1 MAVEDTLGAARGGSV
16 PTVFVGRDTELAE
29 LLEVLHQADAGAGS
43 LVLVAGEA
51 GVGKTRLVEEVARR
65 AAGGVVWGR
74 CWDGDGAPPF
84 WPWQQVLRSLLAGPG
99 GGELRTRTSA
109 DHLAEATRLLEERT
123 AAELGADARFRVFD
137 SLTQVLRAAAVR
149 QRLLLVVDDLH
160 SADEASL
167 RLLEFLGRELPGSR
181 LAVIATYRD
190 TDLTDTHPLTRCLS
204 ELATVARHVT
214 LGGLTQE
221 ELARLVRPALEHD
234 AALDEVVPVLHRRTA
249 GNPFFVQELVRLL
262 RSERRLA
269 DVGRFRPS
277 MPGSVRAV
285 LVRRLARASQDTH
298 EVLAAGAVLGLDFD
312 MGLLA
317 AVTGREPAELL
328 TALGE
333 AGRMRLVAEAPGTVG
348 RFSFTHALVREVLY
362 DELGVAVRAG
372 LHRKAGEAMERL
384 GFDERQ
390 VAELA
395 NHFVRAAAGGGDVE
409 KAVNHATQAAARARR
424 LLAHEEAAAW
434 YERALELLHLQGPVD
449 PRREGDVLLAQ
460 GECFVA
466 SGDRFR
472 ARDAHLRAAELA
484 RDLGGDAELAHAALG
499 LGSGLGGFEVGP
511 FDRTQIE
518 LLEAAL
524 AALPTEDSRLRARV
538 LARLSVALSFVESDE
553 RRLALSEQ
561 AVQMARRVGDRSV
574 LGYALA
580 AHCDALAGPDHSE
593 TREREASEVI
603 RLARGED
610 PHLELLGRRLLV
622 VALLEQGR
630 LAETDVEI
638 DAFERVADRLREP
651 LYRWYVP
658 LWRGMSALT
667 RGELEESSAW
677 CKKAAE
683 IGARAHSDNAA
694 MLTAQQEWI
703 RLRAQGRFTDA
714 SRLLEDAFAPYF
726 DQAGGIAI
734 AAGSRLQAGRIED
747 ARPLVAEWADSMRSR
762 PRDSEW
768 LPEMATLAEAAVA
781 LDDPGLA
788 EVVVGQL
795 RPYANRFA
803 VDGIGASVS
812 GSVAWYL
819 GRLCRV
825 LGDDA
830 QADAFE
836 AHAGEAHARAGITA
850 EPPPLVAPRQPSVP
864 NAVPAAEPYG
874 AALVQDGDTWV
885 LTYAGRSA
893 RLRDS
898 KGLRDLARLL
908 ARPGDAVHVADLA
921 GTVTAQV
928 TDSALDATAV
938 AAYRARL
945 ADLEAEVAEA
955 EANNDIGR
963 VSRLLEEKDFLV
975 TELAGSL
982 GLGGRRRRPGDP
994 VERARKAV
1002 TARLRDTIERITK
1015 VHPLLGRHLTN
1026 AVHTGTFCSYEPER
1040 PVTWQL

>member
-1 MAVEDTLGAARGGSV
+1 M
-16 PTVFVGRDTELAE
+16 
-29 LLEVLHQADAGAGS
+29 
-43 LVLVAGEA
+43 LVAGEA
-51 GVGKTRLVEEVARR
+51 GVGKTRLVEEVTRR
-65 AAGGVVWGR
+65 AGGRVVWAR

-84 WPWQQVLRSLLAGPG
+84 WPWQQVLRCVLAGREG
-99 GGELRTRTSA
+99 DELRTRTSP
-109 DHLAEATRLLEERT
+109 DHLTEASRLLEEGT
-123 AAELGADARFRVFD
+123 AAALAAVARFRVFD

-149 QRLLLVVDDLH
+149 QRLVLVVDDLH

-190 TDLTDTHPLTRCLS
+190 TDLTDTHPLTRCVG

-221 ELARLVRPALEHD
+221 ELARVVRPVLEHD
-234 AALDEVVPVLHRRTA
+234 AALDEVVPVLHRLTA

-262 RSERRLA
+262 QSERRLA

-277 MPGSVRAV
+277 MPGTVRAV
-285 LVRRLARASQDTH
+285 LVRRLARASQTTH

-312 MGLLA
+312 VALLA
-317 AVTGREPAELL
+317 TVTGREPAEVL

-333 AGRMRLVAEAPGTVG
+333 AARMRLVAETPGLVG
-348 RFSFTHALVREVLY
+348 RFGFTHALVREVLY
-362 DELGVAVRAG
+362 DEMGVTLRAR
-372 LHRKAGEAMERL
+372 LHSKAGEAMERR
-384 GFDERQ
+384 GFAERQ
-390 VAELA
+390 LAEVA
-395 NHFVRAAAGGGDVE
+395 NHFVRAAPGGGDVE
-409 KAVNHATQAAARARR
+409 KAGSYATQAAVRARR
-424 LLAHEEAAAW
+424 LLAHEEAAGW
-434 YERALELLHLQGPVD
+434 YERSLELLHLQGPVD
-449 PRREGDVLLAQ
+449 PGREGDLLLAL
-460 GECFVA
+460 GECLVA
-466 SGDRFR
+466 AGDRSR
-472 ARDAHLRAAELA
+472 ARDAYVRAAALA
-484 RDLGGDAELAHAALG
+484 RKPGGEFQLAHAALG
-499 LGSGLGGFEVGP
+499 LGSGVGGFEVAP
-511 FDRTQIE
+511 FDRTQID
-518 LLEAAL
+518 LLEEAL
-524 AALPTEDSRLRARV
+524 ARLPNEDSPLRARV
-538 LARLSVALSFVESDE
+538 LARLSIALSFLESEE
-553 RRLALSEQ
+553 RRLTLSEQ
-561 AVQMARRVGDRSV
+561 AVAMARRVGDPSV

-580 AHCDALAGPDHSE
+580 AHCDAIAGPDHSE
-593 TREREASEVI
+593 AREREAREVI
-603 RLARGED
+603 ALAPAPGDD

-630 LAETDVEI
+630 LAEADVEI

-658 LWRGMSALT
+658 LWRGMRALT

-677 CKKAAE
+677 CKEAAE

-694 MLTAQQEWI
+694 MLTAQQKWL
-703 RLRAQGRFTDA
+703 RLRALGRFTDA

-726 DQAGGIAI
+726 EQAGGIAI
-734 AAGSRLQAGRIED
+734 AAGSRLQAGRLEE
-747 ARPLVAEWADSMRSR
+747 ARPLVAEWAGSLTGR
-762 PRDSEW
+762 PRDSAEW

-788 EVVVGQL
+788 EVVIGQL
-795 RPYANRFA
+795 RPYANRFV
-803 VDGIGASVS
+803 VDGIGASVP

-819 GRLCRV
+819 ARLCPV
-825 LGDDA
+825 LGDNA

-836 AHAGEAHARAGITA
+836 AQAREAHARAGITA
-850 EPPPLVAPRQPSVP
+850 EPPPLVARRQSSVP
-864 NAVPAAEPYG
+864 TAVPVAEPYG

-885 LTYAGRSA
+885 LIYAGRSA

-898 KGLRDLARLL
+898 KGLHDLAKLL

-982 GLGGRRRRPGDP
+982 GLAGRRRRPGDP

-1002 TARLRDTIERITK
+1002 TARLRDTIKRITK

-1026 AVHTGTFCSYEPER
+1026 AVHTGTFCSYEPEQ
-1040 PVTWQL
+1040 PVIWQL